1 LVEVFKNFWLL
12 NNYLLIILELLSFIH
27 YFIIIKGIT
36 LFYILLLEIKFEI
49 KFQNRFGYFIEF
61 IQILMNFRN
70 SNPSE
75 FDSI

>member
-36 LFYILLLEIKFEI
+36 LFYILLLKIKFEI

>member
-36 LFYILLLEIKFEI
+36 LFYILLLKIKFEI
-49 KFQNRFGYFIEF
+49 KFHNRFGYFIEF